1 MTEAQTDLFCL
12 LCVFDL
18 CIHVLILR
26 CKDIFLFDSSIGQ
39 HLFMYGKLISS
50 IKLGTHS
57 SAVDSVPFP
66 CAAENPINVIKGS
79 SLSLSLF
86 FSLSPKKRKSCVYTI
101 YCQY

>member
-1 MTEAQTDLFCL
+1 
-12 LCVFDL
+12 
-18 CIHVLILR
+18 
-26 CKDIFLFDSSIGQ
+26 
-39 HLFMYGKLISS
+39 MYGKLISS

-86 FSLSPKKRKSCVYTI
+86 FSLSPKKKKILCLHDLLSILKQTPTHR
-101 YCQY
+101 